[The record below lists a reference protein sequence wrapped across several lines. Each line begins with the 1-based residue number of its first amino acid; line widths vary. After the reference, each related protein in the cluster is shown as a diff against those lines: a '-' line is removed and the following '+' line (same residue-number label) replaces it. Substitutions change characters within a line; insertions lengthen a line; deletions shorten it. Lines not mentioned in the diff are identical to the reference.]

1 MNKEEL
7 QKETALSYEE
17 LCVYLLQK
25 YKKPSAERESGL
37 VRHHADESRSLRFL
51 GGMFSLPSLKKSDKN
66 LLRCDVLEHLLLHIK
81 ILEGKKGEKEFSDF
95 LPAVFPIVR
104 EINDF
109 YNGSMRTPPRKLP
122 CLMTVKDDFENYIA
136 LLETLKTILTKTTAI
151 YIRELALGSD
161 NEIAERTYRAIF

>member
-1 MNKEEL
+1 MNTMEL
-7 QKETALSYEE
+7 QKEIALSYEE

-25 YKKPSAERESGL
+25 YGKPSAERESGL

-66 LLRCDVLEHLLLHIK
+66 LLRCDVLEHLLLHVK
-81 ILEGKKGEKEFSDF
+81 ILEEKKGSKDFSDF

-122 CLMTVKDDFENYIA
+122 CLMTVKDDFENYVA
-136 LLETLKTILTKTTAI
+136 LLETLKTLLAKTTAI
-151 YIRELALGSD
+151 QVRALALGSD
-161 NEIAERTYRAIF
+161 DEIAERTYRAIF